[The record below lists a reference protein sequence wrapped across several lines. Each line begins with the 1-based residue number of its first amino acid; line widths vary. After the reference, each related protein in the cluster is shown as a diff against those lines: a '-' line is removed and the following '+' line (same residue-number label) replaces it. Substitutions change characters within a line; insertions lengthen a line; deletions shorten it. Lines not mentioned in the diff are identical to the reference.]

1 MAEKK
6 IEELEARVSVLEL
19 QLRELLTRIEEMEA
33 VYDVG
38 GVVLEGVPKYVKEF
52 TPSGDDK

>member
-1 MAEKK
+1 MADKR
-6 IEELEARVSVLEL
+6 IEELESRVSVLEL
-19 QLRELLTRIEEMEA
+19 QIRELLTRIEEMEA

-52 TPSGDDK
+52 APSGDDK

>member
-1 MAEKK
+1 MADSR
-6 IEELEARVSVLEL
+6 INELESRVAVLEL
-19 QLRELLTRIEEMEA
+19 QLRELITRIEEMEN

-52 TPSGDDK
+52 APSGDDK

>member
-1 MAEKK
+1 MADSR
-6 IEELEARVSVLEL
+6 INELESRIAVLEL
-19 QLRELLTRIEEMEA
+19 QVRELLTRIEEMEN

-52 TPSGDDK
+52 APSGDDK

>member
-1 MAEKK
+1 MADRR
-6 IEELEARVSVLEL
+6 IEELETRIAVLEL
-19 QLRELLTRIEEMEA
+19 RIVELVTRIEDMEN

-52 TPSGDDK
+52 APSGDKK

>member
-1 MAEKK
+1 MADKR

-19 QLRELLTRIEEMEA
+19 QIRELLTRIEEMEA

-52 TPSGDDK
+52 APSGDNK

>member
-1 MAEKK
+1 MADKR

-19 QLRELLTRIEEMEA
+19 QIRELITRIEEMEN

-52 TPSGDDK
+52 TPSGDNK